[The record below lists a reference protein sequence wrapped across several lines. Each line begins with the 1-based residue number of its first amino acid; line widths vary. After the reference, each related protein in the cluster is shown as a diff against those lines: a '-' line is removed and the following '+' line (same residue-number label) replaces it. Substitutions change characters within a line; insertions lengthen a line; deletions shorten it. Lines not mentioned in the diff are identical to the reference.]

1 MTCFCEVHG
10 SIQCPVKFGV
20 QVVSMAADNVIK
32 VWDLRNHRCI
42 QTIADVDWPSQE
54 DAHPSAMMYDPAR
67 CAVLLP
73 SHIYKKL
80 PYTWARLACSAH
92 VIE

>member
-1 MTCFCEVHG
+1 MCCCEAHWFIG
-10 SIQCPVKFGV
+10 FGV

-42 QTIADVDWPSQE
+42 QTITDVDWPSQE

-67 CAVLLP
+67 SAVLLP

-80 PYTWARLACSAH
+80 PCKWARLACSAQ
-92 VIE
+92 VQRT

>member
-1 MTCFCEVHG
+1 
-10 SIQCPVKFGV
+10 
-20 QVVSMAADNVIK
+20 MAADNVIK

-73 SHIYKKL
+73 SHTYKKL
-80 PYTWARLACSAH
+80 PTPGQGRLA
-92 VIE
+92 VYM

>member
-1 MTCFCEVHG
+1 MQHVAL
-10 SIQCPVKFGV
+10 VA

-67 CAVLLP
+67 SVDRGQRGECYAC
-73 SHIYKKL
+73 KL
-80 PYTWARLACSAH
+80 ALMTGFAQVCRSPM
-92 VIE
+92 

>member
-1 MTCFCEVHG
+1 
-10 SIQCPVKFGV
+10 
-20 QVVSMAADNVIK
+20 MAADNVIK

-73 SHIYKKL
+73 SRTYKKS
-80 PYTWARLACSAH
+80 PNTWARQACSAH
-92 VIE
+92 VIG